1 MSMIR
6 RQFPMGMFDMLPAE
20 LVEGEVGIEC
30 LNLCDIC
37 HYEPVISAI
46 KYIRI
51 TEYILMVGLLHDD

>member
-1 MSMIR
+1 
-6 RQFPMGMFDMLPAE
+6 MGMFDMLPAE